1 MMKRLKILVLAAIG
15 WLCGMGVSAQGLQP
29 GGLSYAPLQSNTDKK
44 AEVMLTGAAK
54 GTTKATI
61 PAKVTLNGK
70 TYRVVGIAANT
81 FSSQEELT
89 SVVIPGS
96 VISIGKEAF
105 IYCKKLTSVQIP
117 NSVTSME
124 NGVFYGCSSLTS
136 VVEHKGVPYIPYMTY
151 CYCMG
156 LDSVAI
162 PNYVTHIEALA
173 FDGCRNMT
181 RLHIGDQITFIG
193 GNAFNDCGKLS
204 RIYIEA
210 PDPGKIKI
218 TESPFMSAT
227 YENAELYVP
236 QGSVDAYMAT
246 DPWKRFKNI
255 KAWDFEKN
263 DNVLTNTAGAGM

>member
-1 MMKRLKILVLAAIG
+1 MKRLKILVLAAIG
-15 WLCGMGVSAQGLQP
+15 WLCVMGVSAQGLQP
-29 GGLSYAPLQSNTDKK
+29 GGLSYVPLQSNTDKK
-44 AEVMLTGAAK
+44 AEVMLTGAEQ

-61 PAKVTLNGK
+61 PAKVTLEGK
-70 TYRVVGIAANT
+70 TYRVVGIAKGA
-81 FSSQEELT
+81 FSLQEELT

-96 VISIGKEAF
+96 VISIGYEAF
-105 IYCKKLTSVQIP
+105 NACEKLTSVQIP
-117 NSVTSME
+117 NSVTSM
-124 NGVFYGCSSLTS
+124 GARVFYGCSSLTS

-162 PNYVTHIEALA
+162 PNYVTRIEPLA

-181 RLHIGDQITFIG
+181 RLHIGSQITFIG

-210 PDPGKIKI
+210 PDPGKIEI
-218 TESPFMSAT
+218 TESPFMWAT

-236 QGSVDAYMAT
+236 QESVDAYKNT
-246 DPWKRFKNI
+246 LPWSRFKKI
-255 KAWDFEKN
+255 IEWKFEKN
-263 DNVLTNTAGAGM
+263 NDVLTNTAGAGM

>member
-1 MMKRLKILVLAAIG
+1 MKKLKILVLAAIG
-15 WLCGMGVSAQGLQP
+15 WLCGMGVSAQDLQP
-29 GGLSYAPLQSNTDKK
+29 GGLSYARLQSNTDK
-44 AEVMLTGAAK
+44 AEVVLNGAAK
-54 GTTKATI
+54 GTTKAVI
-61 PAKVTLNGK
+61 PAKVTLDGK
-70 TYRVVGIAANT
+70 TYRVVGIGANT

-162 PNYVTHIEALA
+162 PDYVTRIEPLA
-173 FDGCRNMT
+173 FDGCGNMT
-181 RLHIGDQITFIG
+181 RLHIGSQITFIG

-218 TESPFMSAT
+218 TESPFMWAT

-236 QGSVDAYMAT
+236 KGSVKAYMAT
-246 DPWKRFKNI
+246 DPWKKFKNI
-255 KAWDFEKN
+255 TGWNFEKN

>member
-1 MMKRLKILVLAAIG
+1 MKKLKILVLAAIG
-15 WLCGMGVSAQGLQP
+15 WLCGMGVSAQEFEVD
-29 GGLSYAPLQSNTDKK
+29 GLSYAPLLSNTDKK
-44 AEVMLTGAAK
+44 AEVVLNGAAK
-54 GTTKATI
+54 GTTKAAI
-61 PAKVTLNGK
+61 PAKVTLKGK
-70 TYRVVGIAANT
+70 TYRVVGIAKGA
-81 FSSQEELT
+81 FSLQEELT

-96 VISIGKEAF
+96 VISIGYEAF
-105 IYCKKLTSVQIP
+105 NACKKLTSVQIP

-124 NGVFYGCSSLTS
+124 NGVFSGCSSLTS
-136 VVEHKGVPYIPYMTY
+136 VVEHKGVPRIPYMAY
-151 CYCMG
+151 YYCMG

-162 PNYVTHIEALA
+162 PDYVTHIEALA
-173 FDGCRNMT
+173 FAGCRNMT
-181 RLHIGDQITFIG
+181 SLHIGSQITFIG

-204 RIYIEA
+204 HIYIEA

-218 TESPFMSAT
+218 TESPFMWDT
-227 YENAELYVP
+227 YENTELYVP